1 MKDGLPF
8 VKGKIWLSGTKR
20 VKESLLGFYL
30 LFSETKWISFQRVWI
45 KMEFFLKSWQVLSM
59 GMKF

>member
-1 MKDGLPF
+1 MKDDLPL
-8 VKGKIWLSGTKR
+8 VKRKIWLEGTKR
-20 VKESLLGFYL
+20 EKGIFLGFNL
-30 LFSETKWISFQRVWI
+30 LFSETKWISFQHVQI